1 MPITKKHKEVLSLI
15 LQQIKPSKEDITS
28 LNILQKQIINK
39 IKVPQAKTQLGGSG
53 AKNTWLKNTHDIDI
67 YVKFPAKKF
76 SKKSQDL
83 SQILY
88 KSLKKS
94 FSKISKIH
102 GSRDY
107 FQVNHKGYTVEVVP
121 ILEIS
126 NPKQA
131 KNITDFSAF
140 HVKYV
145 KSKKGLENQIRLL
158 KTFAKANRFYGA
170 ESHIKGLS
178 GYACELLTI
187 KYKSFLNF
195 IKAASK
201 YKSTEIIGNK
211 KTAEKL
217 NWAKKISPLIIV
229 DPVQPDRNASA
240 AISKSQFQNIIKASK
255 IFLRSPKKEH
265 FEKQP
270 IDIEKLKKSGFL
282 TIIQAQP
289 TKSKRDVAGARA
301 LKAFTYLKKKIK
313 HYQIKESIFDYEN
326 TTATF
331 YLVTKKKKLPDTFK
345 HNGPPLDHKQAIQAF
360 KKANKSFTI
369 KKDKTRYYTIKPTP
383 HPLLHD
389 KLKYLLQ
396 QPEVTERIK
405 NIILLE

>member
-1 MPITKKHKEVLSLI
+1 MPITKKHKEVLKVI
-15 LQQIKPSKEDITS
+15 LQQIKPSKEDISS
-28 LNILQKQIINK
+28 LNNLQNQILKK
-39 IKVPQAKTQLGGSG
+39 IKVPGAKAQIGGSG

-76 SKKSQDL
+76 SEKSQEL
-83 SQILY
+83 SKILH
-88 KSLKKS
+88 KHLKKS
-94 FSKISKIH
+94 FSKILKIH

-107 FQVNHKGYTVEVVP
+107 FQVNYKGYTVEVVP

-145 KSKKGLENQIRLL
+145 TSKKGLENQIRLL

-170 ESHIKGLS
+170 ESHIRGLS
-178 GYACELLTI
+178 GYVCELLII

-195 IKAASK
+195 IKEVSK
-201 YKSTEIIGNK
+201 YKSTCIIGSK
-211 KTAEKL
+211 KDAEKL
-217 NWAKKISPLIIV
+217 NWAKKLSPLIII
-229 DPVQPDRNASA
+229 DPVQPERNAAA
-240 AISKSQFQNIIKASK
+240 AISKEQYQNIIKASK
-255 IFLRSPKKEH
+255 DFLRSPNPKQ

-270 IDIEKLKKSGFL
+270 IDINKLKKAGFL

-289 TKSKRDVAGARA
+289 TTSKRDIAGAKA
-301 LKAFTYLKKKIK
+301 LKAFNYLKKQIIDYEIK
-313 HYQIKESIFDYEN
+313 KTIFDYEK
-326 TTATF
+326 TTTL
-331 YLVTKKKKLPDTFK
+331 YIVTKKKKLPNTYK
-345 HNGPPLDHKQAIQAF
+345 HPGPPIKNKLAAQAF

-369 KKDKTRYYTIKPTP
+369 KKDKTKYYIIKPTE

-389 KLKYLLQ
+389 KLKFLLQ